1 MPGSSSPWRS
11 RSGSLIRRDQRELIA
26 CDLAP
31 RSQLEACHAQ
41 GWHVSKRQDRSAAL
55 LLIARSRRQ
64 ATYWQDP
71 ARRRSESEAISER
84 RGDGGSGAAAKQ
96 LILGAPLIEQ
106 GLGLLHSHD
115 GQTARIEQPG
125 LDQHGGVVPVDVLV
139 ADLVALEANHDD
151 DRPSPSRRGLP

>member
-1 MPGSSSPWRS
+1 MV
-11 RSGSLIRRDQRELIA
+11 D
-26 CDLAP
+26 
-31 RSQLEACHAQ
+31 HAQ
-41 GWHVSKRQDRSAAL
+41 GWQVSKRHNRSAAL

-71 ARRRSESEAISER
+71 ARSRSESEAISER

-115 GQTARIEQPG
+115 GQTVRIEQTG
-125 LDQHGGVVPVDVLV
+125 LDQHGGGGPVAGLL
-139 ADLVALEANHDD
+139 ADLIGPEANH
-151 DRPSPSRRGLP
+151 

>member
-1 MPGSSSPWRS
+1 MRGR
-11 RSGSLIRRDQRELIA
+11 A
-26 CDLAP
+26 
-31 RSQLEACHAQ
+31 EARICT
-41 GWHVSKRQDRSAAL
+41 L
-55 LLIARSRRQ
+55 LLFARSRRKG
-64 ATYWQDP
+64 TYWQDP
-71 ARRRSESEAISER
+71 ARHRSESDAISER

-139 ADLVALEANHDD
+139 ADLVALE
-151 DRPSPSRRGLP
+151 